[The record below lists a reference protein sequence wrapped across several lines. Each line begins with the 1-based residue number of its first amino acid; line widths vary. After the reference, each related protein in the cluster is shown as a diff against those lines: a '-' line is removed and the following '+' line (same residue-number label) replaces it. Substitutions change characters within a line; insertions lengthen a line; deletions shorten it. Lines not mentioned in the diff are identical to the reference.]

1 MSRNSFKPPPRV
13 DSTVIRIEPRHP
25 KPPVSF
31 AEWDG
36 LLRLVFQRKNKTIAS
51 NLKSD
56 AIIGFLR
63 KNYLALL
70 EKQNAD
76 SSESHS
82 PNPPEIAEDG
92 PTGIEAMGVKVRE
105 ILKKSGF
112 ETSRARSMDE
122 DDLLRLLLAFRK
134 EGIPF
139 A

>member
-1 MSRNSFKPPPRV
+1 M
-13 DSTVIRIEPRHP
+13 IRIEPRHP

-36 LLRLVFQRKNKTIAS
+36 LLRLVFQRKNKTVGS

-56 AIIGFLR
+56 AITAFLR

-70 EKQNAD
+70 AKQNAD
-76 SSESHS
+76 SDQPLGPS
-82 PNPPEIAEDG
+82 PSEIAKEG
-92 PTGIEAMGVKVRE
+92 EKGIEAMAVKVRE
-105 ILKKSGF
+105 ILRASGF
-112 ETSRARSMDE
+112 ESSRARTMDE